1 MIINKYY
8 DDSYEQY
15 IKCTQCGEYLVKMM
29 LSQEIFEGQYG
40 DIYMSTASP
49 YYFICPKCADI
60 NG

>member
-1 MIINKYY
+1 MKTNKYY

-29 LSQEIFEGQYG
+29 LSQEIFEEQYG
-40 DIYMSTASP
+40 DSDIYTAFP